1 MRRDMLTAEFAR
13 PASVVAARRSRIRRV
28 LAPVALFVGA
38 AAALAG
44 FTAGTVMTRTP
55 VTVPGQPLTGVHSSL
70 GEVGPMPGDLDSG
83 RDAPVL
89 SVPTNT
95 VVTTSL

>member
-1 MRRDMLTAEFAR
+1 
-13 PASVVAARRSRIRRV
+13 
-28 LAPVALFVGA
+28 
-38 AAALAG
+38 
-44 FTAGTVMTRTP
+44 
-55 VTVPGQPLTGVHSSL
+55 VHSSL